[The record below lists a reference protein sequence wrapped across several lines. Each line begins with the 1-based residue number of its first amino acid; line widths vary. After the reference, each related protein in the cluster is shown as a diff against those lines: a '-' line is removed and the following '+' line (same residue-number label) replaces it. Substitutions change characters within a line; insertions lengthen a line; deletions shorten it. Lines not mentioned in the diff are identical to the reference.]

1 MANPLAILSALGPSI
16 IGQNQIGPAAPA
28 FNPQGGGGFLD
39 RLSTDPDEVSGL
51 MAALAQQQ
59 NFAPPAVTD
68 PIAQLVGSPGARQF
82 AAGPQDT
89 TTDEQSPAAPLPGP
103 PAAENDPIARP
114 RGLGGLLG
122 GAFEN
127 LDENLQSPSKVLG
140 LGLLS
145 QIDPRLA
152 QGGLLAAALFGKNRL
167 FGG

>member
-1 MANPLAILSALGPSI
+1 MAGEVQAASEILKTLFGQKQLGT
-16 IGQNQIGPAAPA
+16 AAPA
-28 FNPQGGGGFLD
+28 ITPQAPGGFLD